1 MRNPR
6 LAIEDFR
13 RSRFLEPTVAEVPFQ
28 EGLGWLP
35 VSTIYA
41 LSAWQEAL
49 RRKTADRPR
58 LFRRILNYTVRLPQ
72 YSEGVRALSKIDSDT
87 KYLYLAS
94 LKGEEYRN
102 AIANNVQRDPFLSEF
117 SRKQQESLL
126 SKWILNGGAEK
137 LLAHMN
143 SHPLLETAHWQILA
157 HGQAAMNDFEK
168 ACETSVRY
176 CQQVQFPEYESRED
190 YSLLVRSYR
199 LNPEN
204 IVAGLSLLRR
214 AIESENWARANR
226 IAETLTLLP
235 EAPGLVFY
243 WKARILCQ
251 VGEFEESWEA
261 WKGYFG
267 KMEEVDVEN

>member
-1 MRNPR
+1 M
-6 LAIEDFR
+6 
-13 RSRFLEPTVAEVPFQ
+13 
-28 EGLGWLP
+28 
-35 VSTIYA
+35 STIYA